1 MKAFGNDIN
10 MNFVI
15 KIVQTFDNNI
25 AYSTIVNQL
34 LILCS
39 SVIML
44 DVFRK

>member
-1 MKAFGNDIN
+1 MKAIGNDVN
-10 MNFVI
+10 MNFVL
-15 KIVQTFDNNI
+15 KIVQTFDNSI

-44 DVFRK
+44 DVFRQ